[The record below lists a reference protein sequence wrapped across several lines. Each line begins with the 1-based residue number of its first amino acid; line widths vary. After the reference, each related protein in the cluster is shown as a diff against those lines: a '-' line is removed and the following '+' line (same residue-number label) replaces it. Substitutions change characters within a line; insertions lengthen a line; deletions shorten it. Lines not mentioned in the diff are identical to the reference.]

1 MLNHFGSI
9 FPYSLTNLNI
19 DELQKTL
26 KKIREQVNEQVND
39 TSCNKIF
46 SNFEYNFIDKEIGGE
61 TYNQLIVAIPGASKN
76 NVNIA
81 LDQASVKLLVKLN
94 DKTVIDWYKEE
105 EFTIEVPFKDISSYN
120 FIKDKSVVANG
131 LVMLSFKKK
140 ENDSRFF
147 KLD

>member
-26 KKIREQVNEQVND
+26 KKIKEQVDEQVTE
-39 TSCNKIF
+39 TSHNKIF

-61 TYNQLIVAIPGASKN
+61 TYNQLIVAVPGASKN

-81 LDQASVKLLVKLN
+81 LDQSSVKLLVKLN
-94 DKTVIDWYKEE
+94 DKTVIDWYNEE